1 MKAWQRLAG
10 VPAGRITKWLVV
22 AAWVV
27 LIGGVGQFATKI
39 GDVQN
44 NDSSTWL
51 PSDSESTRAVA
62 IATQFPGNDT
72 VTAMVV
78 YARDGGVTAAD
89 RARAAAD
96 RVALRGYAHGQVGP
110 VVPARDGAALL
121 VAVPLPAP
129 AGGSNGLLDS
139 VTHIR
144 DTAQANAPRG
154 LSVKVTGTA
163 GTIAD
168 FQGAFSG
175 LDSTLLFVTIGVV
188 ALVLLITYRSPIL
201 WLLPL
206 LCAGVAGQLA
216 NATVYLL
223 ARYAG
228 LTVNGQSAGIL
239 TVLVFGAGT
248 DYALLLVARYRE
260 ELRRHTDRHA
270 AMATA
275 LRRSLPALLASA
287 TTVALGMLCLLAAQM
302 NNLRGLG
309 PVAAT
314 GIVVAFVSM
323 TTLLPALLVVFGR
336 WLFWPFVPRFDAA
349 LAAAGPGAPST
360 AGRAEHGLWG
370 RIAAAV
376 GRRPRRVWSIAAVG
390 LAALALGATTLQGS
404 VGLRGMFTHTPESV
418 QGQALLTAHY
428 PAGTSAPAEVYARV
442 GTAPAVAAAVSG
454 VPGVARIEPTR
465 TAGDRVQIRAVLAED
480 PGSRAAEQTVRS
492 IRDAV
497 HPVAGAD
504 AVVGGPTASSLDAR
518 TAVGHDERLVI
529 PLVLLVV
536 LCVLMLLLRAVVAP
550 LLLLAS
556 VALSFMAAL
565 GGAALLYHAFGHPGV
580 DLSLPLMGFLFLV
593 ALGVDYTIFLM
604 TRAREEI
611 AADPAPGGHRRG
623 MLRALT
629 VTGGVITSAGVVL
642 AATFSVLAVLP
653 VVTML
658 QLGLLV
664 TVGVLLD
671 TLVVRTLLVPAL
683 TLDVGR
689 RTWWPGRLASR
700 AGAPG
705 AVRDLATAGAS
716 QPNR

>member
-10 VPAGRITKWLVV
+10 LPAGRITKWLVV
-22 AAWVV
+22 AAWVL
-27 LIGGVGQFATKI
+27 LIGGVGQFAAKI

-51 PSDSESTRAVA
+51 PTGSESTRALA
-62 IATQFPGNDT
+62 LARQFPGNDT
-72 VTAMVV
+72 VQAIVV
-78 YARDGGVTAAD
+78 YARDGGITAAD
-89 RARAAAD
+89 RAKASAD

-110 VVPARDGAALL
+110 LVPARDGAALL

-129 AGGSNGLLDS
+129 AGASANLLDS

-144 DTAQANAPRG
+144 ETVQANAPPG
-154 LSVKVTGTA
+154 LAVKVTGTA

-168 FQGAFSG
+168 FQDAFSG
-175 LDSTLLFVTIGVV
+175 LDTTLLFVTVGVV

-216 NATVYLL
+216 NAAVYLL

-270 AMATA
+270 AMAAA
-275 LRRSLPALLASA
+275 LRRSLPALVASA
-287 TTVALGMLCLLAAQM
+287 TTVALGMLCLLVAQM

-349 LAAAGPGAPST
+349 LAAGQAAT
-360 AGRAEHGLWG
+360 AGRAEHGVWG
-370 RIAAAV
+370 RIAGAV
-376 GRRPRRVWSIAAVG
+376 GRRPRLVWTVAAVG
-390 LAALALGATTLQGS
+390 LGALALGTTTLQSS
-404 VGLRGMFTHTPESV
+404 VGQRGMFTHTPESV
-418 QGQALLTAHY
+418 QGQAQLTAHY

-442 GTAPAVAAAVSG
+442 GSGQAVAAAVSA
-454 VPGVARIEPTR
+454 VPGVARIDSTR

-480 PGSRAAEQTVRS
+480 PGGRAAERTVRS

-504 AVVGGPTASSLDAR
+504 AVVGGPTAMSLDSR

-556 VALSFMAAL
+556 VALSFVAAL
-565 GGAALLYHAFGHPGV
+565 GGAALLYHAFGHPGI

-658 QLGLLV
+658 QMGLLV

-689 RTWWPGRLASR
+689 RTWWPGRLAR
-700 AGAPG
+700 PAVPPG
-705 AVRDLATAGAS
+705 AVRDLAMAGAS
-716 QPNR
+716 QRNR

>member
-1 MKAWQRLAG
+1 MRAWQRLAG
-10 VPAGRITKWLVV
+10 LPAGRITKWLVV
-22 AAWVV
+22 AVWVV
-27 LIGGVGQFATKI
+27 LVGGAAQFATKI

-51 PSDSESTRAVA
+51 PTGSESTRAVELA
-62 IATQFPGNDT
+62 KQFPGNDT
-72 VTAMVV
+72 VAAVVV

-89 RARAAAD
+89 RAKATADRAALAK
-96 RVALRGYAHGQVGP
+96 YASGQVGP

-121 VAVPLPAP
+121 VSVPLRAP
-129 AGGSNGLLDS
+129 AGASSGLLDS

-144 DTAQANAPRG
+144 DAVQANAPPG
-154 LSVKVTGTA
+154 LAVKVTGMA

-168 FQGAFSG
+168 FQDAFSG
-175 LDSTLLFVTIGVV
+175 LDTTLLFVTIGVV
-188 ALVLLITYRSPIL
+188 ALVLLITYRSPVL

-216 NATVYLL
+216 NAVVYLL

-270 AMATA
+270 AMADA

-287 TTVALGMLCLLAAQM
+287 TTVALGMLCLLVAQM

-336 WLFWPFVPRFDAA
+336 WLFWPFVPRFDASRT
-349 LAAAGPGAPST
+349 AASGGTPTSGYAAD
-360 AGRAEHGLWG
+360 HGLWA
-370 RIAAAV
+370 RIAGAV
-376 GRRPRRVWSIAAVG
+376 GRRPRLVWTVAAVG
-390 LAALALGATTLQGS
+390 LAALALGTTTLQGS
-404 VGLRGMFTHTPESV
+404 AGQRGMFTHTPESV
-418 QGQALLTAHY
+418 RGQELLTAHY
-428 PAGTSAPAEVYARV
+428 PAGTSAPAEVYAKV
-442 GTAPAVAAAVSG
+442 GTEDAVAAAAAG
-454 VPGVARIEPTR
+454 IPGVARIESTQ
-465 TAGDRVQIRAVLAED
+465 TAGDRVRIRAVLAED
-480 PGSRAAEQTVRS
+480 PGSRAAEQAVRDV
-492 IRDAV
+492 RAAV

-504 AVVGGPTASSLDAR
+504 AVVGGPTASSLDSR
-518 TAVGHDERLVI
+518 DAVAHDERLII

-536 LCVLMLLLRAVVAP
+536 FCVLVLLLRAVVAP

-556 VALSFMAAL
+556 VAVSFVAAL
-565 GGAALLYHAFGHPGV
+565 GAAALLYHALGHPGI

-604 TRAREEI
+604 TRAREEV
-611 AADPAPGGHRRG
+611 AADPAPDGHRRG
-623 MLRALT
+623 VLRALA

-653 VVTML
+653 VVMML
-658 QLGLLV
+658 QMGVLV

-683 TLDVGR
+683 ALDVGR
-689 RTWWPGRLASR
+689 RAWWPGRLAR
-700 AGAPG
+700 PAPAPG
-705 AVRDLATAGAS
+705 VARDLAAAGAS
-716 QPNR
+716 GAR